1 MAETE
6 NKTSEVTPDPIRF
19 TDACVA
25 KVKELLSEEE
35 NPNMP
40 LRVFVQGGG
49 CQGFQYGF
57 QFEEAKAA
65 DDTVLSCRQ
74 RLCFR

>member
-35 NPNMP
+35 NPNM
-40 LRVFVQGGG
+40 
-49 CQGFQYGF
+49 
-57 QFEEAKAA
+57 
-65 DDTVLSCRQ
+65 
-74 RLCFR
+74 LC